1 MLIHRFFIENG
12 EILET
17 SAYQPN
23 TGIEVYEVIRVIRG
37 VPLFTDDH
45 LKRFYHSAWL
55 CHLEIPLDGD
65 MLSSILE
72 KLIDIN
78 CVKEGNIRF
87 SYCFRPTGNFQAY
100 FIPHLY
106 PDEYMVKNGVDC
118 RILHEE
124 RKDPNVKTIQSGIRD
139 QANLMIS
146 ESGCYEVLLVNQRGE
161 FTEGSRSNLFFLKDG
176 VFITAASEDILPGI
190 TRQKIMELIVA
201 RGKKVVERNVKEIE
215 LPLAEG
221 AFLTG
226 TSPKVLPIRNIEN
239 QTFKTDHTEIRELMA
254 DYDLLIEQYIRNRL
268 QD

>member
-1 MLIHRFFIENG
+1 MVIHRYFIEDGNL
-12 EILET
+12 LET
-17 SAYQPN
+17 SEYQPN
-23 TGIEVYEVIRVIRG
+23 NGIEIYEVIRVIRG
-37 VPLFTDDH
+37 VPLFTEDH
-45 LKRFYHSAWL
+45 LKRFFHSAWL
-55 CHLEIPLDGD
+55 CHLEIPLNGE
-65 MLSSILE
+65 MLSSMLE
-72 KLIDIN
+72 KLIN
-78 CVKEGNIRF
+78 VNQVKEGNIRF
-87 SYCFRPTGNFQAY
+87 SYCFRPTGTFQAY
-100 FIPHLY
+100 FIPHFY
-106 PDEYMVKNGVDC
+106 PDEHMVKNGVVC

-124 RKDPNVKTIQSGIRD
+124 RTDPNVKIIQSGIRD
-139 QANLMIS
+139 QANLMMAK
-146 ESGCYEVLLVNQRGE
+146 SGRYEVLLVNQRGE

-201 RGKKVVERNVKEIE
+201 RGKKVVERNVREIE
-215 LPLAEG
+215 LPFAEG